1 MKNPCDITASSE
13 DGPVSNEVVQC
24 KRIPQH
30 EDLAKPDRL
39 WGRVTGSPGLSSCWV
54 MMIKPA
60 LSRGDFHLMSGLNI
74 YLVVIKY
81 LLLKATE
88 H

>member
-1 MKNPCDITASSE
+1 MDEN
-13 DGPVSNEVVQC
+13 
-24 KRIPQH
+24 
-30 EDLAKPDRL
+30 LAKPDRL
-39 WGRVTGSPGLSSCWV
+39 WVGVPTSPGLFTWWGV
-54 MMIKPA
+54 MITPA
-60 LSRGDFHLMSGLNI
+60 LSTGDFHLMSGLNI

>member
-1 MKNPCDITASSE
+1 MD
-13 DGPVSNEVVQC
+13 
-24 KRIPQH
+24 
-30 EDLAKPDRL
+30 EDLARPDRL
-39 WGRVTGSPGLSSCWV
+39 WVRVATSPGLFTGWV
-54 MMIKPA
+54 VMITPA
-60 LSRGDFHLMSGLNI
+60 LSAGDFHLMSGLNI